1 MDRRKAGE
9 VALSTEEAEGW
20 IVTQAIHPFRLTLM
34 KGGVE
39 MGAIQFN
46 ILWKYWD
53 LYLEGFLNTLQA
65 SVIALVG
72 SFVLGTIVA
81 VMRISPVKP
90 LNWLGTAY
98 VEFIRNIPILL
109 IVFIFFLGPSALG
122 LSLSGFAA
130 GTIGLTIY
138 TASFIAEAI
147 RAGIQAVPKGQT
159 EAARSSGLTYA
170 QTMGLIVLP
179 QALKMVV
186 PALGN
191 QFLNLVKNSSV
202 LSVVAGLDLM
212 YYADLI
218 STKSFVTFSVYIFV
232 ALFYLVITIPLSFGV
247 AYLER
252 RMARTH

>member
-1 MDRRKAGE
+1 
-9 VALSTEEAEGW
+9 
-20 IVTQAIHPFRLTLM
+20 
-34 KGGVE
+34 

-53 LYLEGFLNTLQA
+53 LYLEGFLNTLQV
-65 SVIALVG
+65 SVIALIG
-72 SFVLGTIVA
+72 SFVLGTLIA
-81 VMRISPVKP
+81 IMRISPVKP

-109 IVFIFFLGPSALG
+109 IVFLFFLGPSALG

-147 RAGIQAVPKGQT
+147 RAGIQAVPKGQN
-159 EAARSSGLTYA
+159 EAARSSGLTYG
-170 QTMGLIVLP
+170 QTMGYIILP
-179 QALKMVV
+179 QALKMVI

>member
-1 MDRRKAGE
+1 
-9 VALSTEEAEGW
+9 
-20 IVTQAIHPFRLTLM
+20 
-34 KGGVE
+34 

>member
-1 MDRRKAGE
+1 MD
-9 VALSTEEAEGW
+9 T
-20 IVTQAIHPFRLTLM
+20 M
-34 KGGVE
+34 N
-39 MGAIQFN
+39 FN
-46 ILWKYWD
+46 ILFKYWD
-53 LYLEGFLNTLQA
+53 MYMEGFLNTLQA
-65 SVIALVG
+65 SVIALIG
-72 SFVLGTIVA
+72 SFLLGTVVA
-81 VMRISPVKP
+81 VMRIAPVKP
-90 LNWLGTAY
+90 LNWLGAVY
-98 VEFIRNIPILL
+98 VEFIRNIPIIL
-109 IVFIFFLGPSALG
+109 IVFLFFLGPSALG
-122 LSLSGFAA
+122 FSLSGFAA

-147 RAGIQAVPKGQT
+147 RAGIQAVPRGQT
-159 EAARSSGLTYA
+159 EAARSSGLTYI
-170 QTMGLIVLP
+170 QTMGYIILP
-179 QALKMVV
+179 QALKIVI

-252 RMARTH
+252 RMARTN